1 MNQVGY
7 FPTGTVPA
15 TASAARWM
23 VLLTGLALAVVIS
36 MVQATPFVVDHQE
49 VDAPT
54 IAAMPLGAGAML
66 ATRLATTPLEPEPS
80 DLPADRT
87 GSARDFTPPGA
98 RSPVLG
104 STTLGVSPLYGQ
116 AAARYGLDPRVLRAL
131 HQVESTSAFRGCLAN
146 RQDSGAIGPFQFKPA
161 TFRQYAVDADGDG
174 QPNICGFADALFTA
188 ARYLQALG
196 ADARADS
203 ARTYRALVRYGTHA
217 PRVVAHATRLVR

>member
-1 MNQVGY
+1 
-7 FPTGTVPA
+7 
-15 TASAARWM
+15 
-23 VLLTGLALAVVIS
+23 
-36 MVQATPFVVDHQE
+36 
-49 VDAPT
+49 
-54 IAAMPLGAGAML
+54 
-66 ATRLATTPLEPEPS
+66 
-80 DLPADRT
+80 
-87 GSARDFTPPGA
+87 
-98 RSPVLG
+98 
-104 STTLGVSPLYGQ
+104 VSPLYGQ

-131 HQVESTSAFRGCLAN
+131 HQVESTTAFRGCLAN